1 MKKLLSILI
10 CVLLSAV
17 TILADDAITVA
28 PAVNPANSGTAYVDA
43 HDYKNGDTDGVVS
56 REDNDGFTTTA
67 QTAYSNS
74 RSRSWGEYYGKD
86 MPALADL
93 KASAGAGYAFSHWE
107 GPDQYSW
114 EGSWWSEGT
123 QSITYTPNKK
133 TSEVQADFGRIDK
146 DAKASVTITANFI
159 PILTPAFNTLVLYL
173 ADDGSLSTYKLSVT
187 CNKVTNLD
195 YTCSSDVFNITSNAS
210 SVLQGNDGEQVEFTI
225 AKNPDSTNPISLGEN
240 VYTLT
245 LTPSNPNIT
254 STDAFNPAP
263 VVLNI
268 SIRKAPTV
276 TFLSATGGS
285 YTFLQDNGLGRT
297 ISVTNQTVQAGVVGN
312 GNDKQFQLS
321 AAPATGYR
329 FRRWVINRSIGGE
342 EYLYDATTNVPIE
355 CDATVSAEFISE
367 ECAMFI
373 ILGDPSNK
381 QYAHLDD
388 AFDAAHK
395 IGKTVVSVYQP
406 GTVTIN
412 TDGNG
417 NAKAIT
423 RPAAYKYE
431 WKLPKPASGTYT
443 IPAGYTL
450 LVPGLD
456 KSNLQGAANTSNIQ
470 KQVGYT
476 YLLDKTTADDY
487 LEAAPTPICM
497 CKLTV
502 ESGTTIQVNGNISVY
517 SCLSAVQGYTGRP
530 TGYGQIHLENGSQIQ
545 VNDGAILHVLGYIT
559 GDPNESSV
567 IAKKGSDIYEVF
579 QLTDWRGGSGMGGG
593 EPTNFLL
600 APDKTLVNN
609 TYEVFP
615 AGQYYVQSIE
625 TMLQLEAG
633 AMEYLTTGVDV
644 GSPFPVTS
652 PFITESTTGEDMG
665 LLALGGSTIVQ
676 KYYDGATDRLKI
688 NVIGLSENAKAEIS
702 YMYLEVKVDVLI
714 TKVDATLDSRKYVLP
729 INSNIDLLIDNV
741 TMDCPYK
748 LAFMPGATMNVT
760 NDANLNI
767 LNEFYVYDSELNVRP
782 DFEEPTKDAN
792 GTVVNYGGYYGAGSY
807 PLKPITYTAYHG
819 KEPKIRTSEAVRYPE
834 ELEDATL
841 VIDGTLTMDVN
852 GALYTTT
859 YSNVIKGITDAS
871 EKAQVRD
878 FGANI
883 TSNGGGV
890 MNFKHIGTNST
901 TNQINQTGTSPTYIT
916 NIPVCNA
923 WLRNA
928 DGSRSGG
935 PGVEEG
941 TTYMYIDG
949 VWDIPQAE
957 LRNPKE
963 NTFTITL
970 PADKTQNVECEVVEH
985 NVSGT
990 TFTYQSI
997 EGPFEKDGDV
1007 TLVDGKLTIPVK
1019 YKHKNI
1025 HNKDAAH
1032 NEGKIIGTLTYTD
1045 PLGLS
1050 QSKSVEIPLY
1060 GIEDYT
1066 PVFDVTIGEQTFS
1079 SSGTYSNTI
1088 IGKGVGEDLELPV
1101 KIASNSDN
1109 IASTA
1114 SVQWIDAAAATS
1126 TPFVFNYGTSDSK
1139 LSAAQLIYRPTAVGS
1154 HSGVLTIEATYT
1166 DANSNQITSSIAITL
1181 NAKVDYKPN
1190 TLKFAAFPDEI
1201 YFEDYVGENPEEPFL
1216 MLDPTS
1222 NNAGTTPTYTLS
1234 GDDNVIEI
1242 TGDGTAANPY
1252 KIKPIGRGTTTIY
1265 VTQSA
1270 STSVEGTSI
1279 DKPITIKSRYDELPE
1294 VALCVEDKTKFDAI
1308 NVSADKVTYNNVNNS
1323 IDFAPSATWQFQF
1336 RGVPNQLK
1344 FTPNGDNAW
1353 RILER
1358 ASAADDWSV
1367 LVQWTTTFVSGQQQV
1382 LTLKPSTRFIQ
1393 IQYGAQTDNV
1403 GTITHLCVSKLDIA
1417 ANLSKAYMPIYYTT
1431 TDKVSTQ
1438 TIVLTHTS
1446 PSTPAITLSSPL
1458 TYTANTNESNLGT
1471 TEEPF
1476 YTTTVVVSA
1485 APTVEEGTYTLTATQ
1500 GTDVDVAIR
1509 TYKFPQEL
1517 PIELAE
1523 DPEER
1528 YHFVT
1533 AASNYAKWNP
1543 ANKQIIFQN
1552 PGAARIPRT
1561 VTFAFNGAPSIIKFD
1576 LSEDVVDAN
1585 WTIEESVD
1593 GVQYN
1598 SNSSGRDSQAGNTLT
1613 HQLHYTTRY
1622 VRVTYTSELTS
1633 EVFLS
1638 NLVIE
1643 GYPQA
1648 IVSPEKMFFTTDTK
1662 QQKFFMIAINLQNV
1676 DFELDNYTSFQI
1688 TTDTTYVSGWSNQI
1702 SATESTHGSALGLN
1716 KVDTIFLGVKWLE
1729 TTALDEGKITIKN
1742 LNDQSILAVIPL
1754 LGSNNYLVKEQAH
1767 TTGIYTGIPDGSVDA
1782 AKNYTYN
1789 NNVYNDYKY
1798 HSVNLI
1804 NAFDEDGTAIFDY
1817 LFIYGETTPS
1827 EGDNITLPLKGS
1839 VDGSTNIGSNA
1850 VTPLIVYKKA
1860 PNTEGKYMGYHYVGQ
1875 LANVNTA
1882 EKEILGDVIVEDD
1895 AGTVYIDVMDK
1906 TISAYMTGFCP
1917 FATTGHDKLQ
1927 EGVFLF
1933 RGKHGSKLDLYL
1945 EDFHVLSRN
1954 KTENGNAFYG
1964 KEGGAVYSDFYARGS
1979 GGVFVFENVDIQEEL
1994 QYYLPFDVNI
2004 HTMGNNLLNSNY
2016 GCFFALQIGGVDAMK
2031 AYQVSSPIQVHV
2043 LYRDATD
2050 RYNER
2055 KTKTNLNFD
2064 DIWPT
2069 VVDDNNVIIDTKRT
2083 NGFLALKKQANNAPS
2098 IDLGNANTVVN
2109 FNGGQVQLQNSQIG
2123 SDTYKTT
2130 LAISYRAGFFGSE
2143 EAGIQLCYGI
2153 GTDAVDGTVNFND
2166 GTVTIEPMW
2175 VSEAHKQ
2182 YYLIDQ
2188 DANGNEITQVKNG
2201 KTEYRTTC
2209 LRTPTNT
2216 YVQGGSIC
2224 RIRACQH
2231 VTSKGGAPKDTKDG
2245 SLLGQYRYTMQSTDE
2260 LDDETKLVKKIAFP
2274 DNISGLKEYQ
2284 ERHGYEYGLSS
2295 ITPDANE
2302 NLYFWI
2308 PDGYEG
2314 VEAEQDKFLR
2324 TWKACMTEIGAGL
2337 EGVAKGTVGGD
2348 IEISEDEEVKYFL
2361 YCQLDKDIHD
2371 VISAKDGNGAYTYHA
2386 PIEVPAAAKEHFDGN
2401 YTRWAPNLVGS
2412 ETQHQVLSGNS
2423 YTITDRVY
2431 YITTATADLWK
2442 TFTAPFDVANIYVV
2456 EAFSEAKLETMGTR
2470 SEILKEQARHN
2481 ADFAAFFGVAMA
2493 MGSDKSFKAIYE
2505 SYLKWAEIQDQ
2516 EAGLP
2521 TDGTYTLRGMQK
2533 LTPYFGNNWRD
2544 ANFYLNVNRGN
2555 WPLDGVDEYGA
2566 PAFDVKW
2573 EMLNQSDTTD
2583 GILLHKDS
2591 TYSIMFPYCTGC
2603 DESLDGRTSWDYW
2616 SGKFLI
2622 FESTNAPQTIKGRD
2636 FLDENIDGNI
2646 FTNTP
2651 TNADEVIVT
2660 GNSTFAN
2667 LNAAEK
2673 DVYKY
2678 SPYYKDECFEPIEE
2692 NDKIIYPT
2700 TAFLYGEVPNNI
2712 HNMPA
2717 KKVTRDGKIIYGN
2730 GNNGNGDGGVTTGGG
2745 NVPTVGGGNAL
2756 FITSTATGINVAVA
2770 QPQQVRVM
2778 SATGAIIF
2786 SGMVQTA
2793 VDVLL
2798 PTAGVYVVA
2807 GENEVHKIL
2816 Y

>member
-1 MKKLLSILI
+1 MKKTLSILI
-10 CVLLSAV
+10 CVVLGISGVHAANLTINAKAYVYGSTGGQVAASKTTTTPTTGWGTSATG
-17 TILADDAITVA
+17 TITKEADKTTGLG
-28 PAVNPANSGTAYVDA
+28 ANSTWYGYTL
-43 HDYKNGDTDGVVS
+43 
-56 REDNDGFTTTA
+56 
-67 QTAYSNS
+67 
-74 RSRSWGEYYGKD
+74 YY
-86 MPALADL
+86 
-93 KASAGAGYAFSHWE
+93 H
-107 GPDQYSW
+107 
-114 EGSWWSEGT
+114 
-123 QSITYTPNKK
+123 
-133 TSEVQADFGRIDK
+133 
-146 DAKASVTITANFI
+146 AKASQGYTFI
-159 PILTPAFNTLVLYL
+159 GWSNDNNESHEYNGLCYDASSTETFTQDWWRGKTVDAATRYAIFKPILTPAFNTLVLYL
-173 ADDGSLSTYKLSVT
+173 ADDGSLSTYKLPVT

-195 YTCSSDVFNITSNAS
+195 YTCSSDVFKITSNAS
-210 SVLQGNDGEQVEFTI
+210 SVLHGNDGEQVEFTI
-225 AKNPDSTNPISLGEN
+225 AKNPSSTNPINLGEN

-276 TFLSATGGS
+276 TFLPATGGS

-297 ISVTNQTVQAGVVGN
+297 IPVTNQTVQAGVVGN
-312 GNDKQFQLS
+312 GNDKQFRLS
-321 AAPATGYR
+321 AAPATRYR

-342 EYLYDATTNVPIE
+342 EYLYDATANVPIE

-367 ECAMFI
+367 DCAMFI

-388 AFDAAHK
+388 AFDAAQK

-412 TDGNG
+412 IDGNG
-417 NAKAIT
+417 NVTIT
-423 RPAAYKYE
+423 RPTAYKYE
-431 WKLPKPASGTYT
+431 WVLPKPVSGTYT

-450 LVPGLD
+450 LVPGLE
-456 KSNLQGAANTSNIQ
+456 KSNLTGTANTNNV

-476 YLLDKTTADDY
+476 YQLGKTTESDY
-487 LEAAPTPICM
+487 VESKPNPMCI
-497 CKLTV
+497 CKLTI

-517 SCLSAVQGYTGRP
+517 SCLSAAMGHTGRP
-530 TGYGQIHLENGSQIQ
+530 TGYGQIHMANGSHIQ
-545 VNDGAILHVLGYIT
+545 VNAGGILHVLGYIT
-559 GDPNESSV
+559 GDDPMQSKVTAKNGSSV
-567 IAKKGSDIYEVF
+567 YEAF
-579 QLTDWRGGSGMGGG
+579 QLTDWRGGSAMGGG
-593 EPTNFLL
+593 EATNFLF
-600 APDKTLVNN
+600 APGKTLVNN

-615 AGQYYVQSIE
+615 AGQYYLQSIE
-625 TMLQLEAG
+625 TMLEMEAG
-633 AMEYLTTGVDV
+633 AMEYLTTAVDV
-644 GSPFPVTS
+644 GSPFPLTS
-652 PFITESTTGEDMG
+652 PFVTKSTTGEDRG
-665 LLALGGSTIVQ
+665 LLALGENTIMQ

-702 YMYLEVKVDVLI
+702 YMYLEVKVDVVI

-729 INSNIDLLIDNV
+729 INNNIDLLIDNV

-748 LAFMPGATMNVT
+748 LAFMPGSSMTVT
-760 NDANLNI
+760 KDANLNI
-767 LNEFYVYDSELNVRP
+767 LNELYVYDAELNVRP
-782 DFEEPTKDAN
+782 AFDEVTTDPEGHK
-792 GTVVNYGGYYGAGSY
+792 NYGGYYGSESR
-807 PLKPITYTAYHG
+807 PLMPITYTACHG
-819 KEPKIRTSEAVRYPE
+819 GKPNKRPEQPVRYPQD
-834 ELEDATL
+834 LNDATL
-841 VIDGTLTMDVN
+841 IIDGTLTMDVN

-859 YSNVIKGITDAS
+859 YSSDIQGLTATDSAALDS
-871 EKAQVRD
+871 T

-883 TSNGGGV
+883 ISNGGGV
-890 MNFKHIGTNST
+890 MNFKRKGSKTV
-901 TNQINQTGTSPTYIT
+901 TNQINQTYTTPSYIT

-923 WLRNA
+923 WLRNK

-935 PGVEEG
+935 PDVKEG

-963 NTFTITL
+963 NTFTITI
-970 PADKTQNVECEVVEH
+970 PADETHNVVCEVVEH

-990 TFTYQSI
+990 TFTYQDT
-997 EGPFEKDGDV
+997 EGPFEKVGDV
-1007 TLVDGKLTIPVK
+1007 TLADGKLTIPVK
-1019 YKHKNI
+1019 YRHKNI
-1025 HNKDAAH
+1025 HNKDVAP
-1032 NEGKIIGTLTYTD
+1032 NEGKILGTLNYTD

-1101 KIASNSDN
+1101 KIASNSNN

-1126 TPFVFNYGTSDSK
+1126 APFVFNYGASGSK
-1139 LSAAQLIYRPTAVGS
+1139 LSAAQLIYRPTAVDS

-1166 DANSNQITSSIAITL
+1166 DANSNPITSSIAITL
-1181 NAKVDYKPN
+1181 NAKVDYKLN
-1190 TLKFAAFPDEI
+1190 TLKFATFPDEI
-1201 YFEDYVGENPEEPFL
+1201 YIEDYVGENPEEPFL

-1222 NNAGTTPTYTLS
+1222 NNAGTTPTFTLS

-1252 KIKPIGRGTTTIY
+1252 KIKPIGKGTTTIY

-1270 STSVEGTSI
+1270 STSVEGANI
-1279 DKPITIKSRYDELPE
+1279 DKPITVKSRYDELPA
-1294 VALCVEDKTKFDAI
+1294 VKLCVGDKTTFDAI
-1308 NVSADKVTYNNVNNS
+1308 NVSADKVTYNNLNNS

-1336 RGVPNQLK
+1336 RGVPNQLT

-1353 RILER
+1353 RIMER

-1382 LTLKPSTRFIQ
+1382 LTLKPSTRFVQ

-1403 GTITHLCVSKLDIA
+1403 GTITDLCVSKLDIA

-1458 TYTANTNESNLGT
+1458 TYTANTNENNLGT
-1471 TEEPF
+1471 TAEPF
-1476 YTTTVVVSA
+1476 YTTTVTVSV
-1485 APTVEEGTYTLTATQ
+1485 APTMEEGTYTLKATQ

-1533 AASNYAKWNP
+1533 TASNYAKWNP
-1543 ANKQIIFQN
+1543 ENKQIIFQN

-1561 VTFAFNGAPSIIKFD
+1561 VTFAFNGAPSIIQFD

-1593 GVQYN
+1593 GIQYS
-1598 SNSSGRDSQAGNTLT
+1598 SNISGRDSQDGNTLT

-1648 IVSPEKMFFTTDTK
+1648 IISPEKMFFTTDTK
-1662 QQKFFMIAINLQNV
+1662 RQKLFMIAINLQNV
-1676 DFELDNYTSFQI
+1676 DFELDNSTLFRI
-1688 TTDTTYVSGWSNQI
+1688 TTDTTYVNGWSNKI

-1716 KVDTIFLGVKWLE
+1716 KVDTIFLGVEWLE

-1742 LNDQSILAVIPL
+1742 VNDQSILAVVPL

-1789 NNVYNDYKY
+1789 NNVYSDYKY

-1839 VDGSTNIGSNA
+1839 ADGSTNIGSNA

-1860 PNTEGKYMGYHYVGQ
+1860 PNTAGKYMGYQYVGQ

-1882 EKEILGDVIVEDD
+1882 AKEILGDVIVKDD

-1954 KTENGNAFYG
+1954 KTENGNEFYG
-1964 KEGGAVYSDFYARGS
+1964 NKEGGDVYSDFYARGS
-1979 GGVFVFENVDIQEEL
+1979 GGVLVFENVDIQEEL
-1994 QYYLPFDVNI
+1994 HYYQPFDVNI

-2016 GCFFALQIGGVDAMK
+2016 GCFFALQIGGVDAMR

-2043 LYRDATD
+2043 LYRDGAD

-2166 GTVTIEPMW
+2166 GTITIEPMW
-2175 VSEAHKQ
+2175 VSEAYKQ

-2188 DANGNEITQVKNG
+2188 DANGNEITQIKNG
-2201 KTEYRTTC
+2201 NTEYRTTC
-2209 LRTPTNT
+2209 LRAPTNT

-2224 RIRACQH
+2224 RVRACQH
-2231 VTSKGGAPKDTKDG
+2231 VTSKGGAPKDTRGG
-2245 SLLGQYRYTMQSTDE
+2245 SFLGQYVYTLQSTDE
-2260 LDDETKLVKKIAFP
+2260 VDDETKLVTKIAFP
-2274 DNISGLKEYQ
+2274 DNVSGLKEYQ
-2284 ERHGYEYGLSS
+2284 ESHGYEYGLSS
-2295 ITPDANE
+2295 VTPANK

-2308 PDGYEG
+2308 PDGYAG

-2337 EGVAKGTVGGD
+2337 ESGAKGTVGGD

-2361 YCQLDKDIHD
+2361 YCQLDQNIHD
-2371 VISAKDGNGAYTYHA
+2371 VISAVDGNGAYTYQA
-2386 PIEVPAAAKEHFDGN
+2386 PIEVPAAAKEYFDGN
-2401 YTRWAPNLVGS
+2401 YTRWAPNKVGS
-2412 ETQHQVLSGNS
+2412 EIQHQVLSGNS

-2456 EAFSEAKLETMGTR
+2456 EAFSEAELEKLGTR
-2470 SEILKEQARHN
+2470 SEILQAQARHN

-2516 EAGLP
+2516 H

-2533 LTPYFGNNWRD
+2533 LTPYYGKNWRD
-2544 ANFYLNVNRGN
+2544 ANFYLNHNDGN
-2555 WPLDGVDEYGA
+2555 WILTQTQDSFAVQ
-2566 PAFDVKW
+2566 W
-2573 EMLNQSDTTD
+2573 SMLPDTAMAD
-2583 GILLHKDS
+2583 GILLHKGA
-2591 TYSIMFPYCTGC
+2591 TYSMMFPYCPNCEADG
-2603 DESLDGRTSWDYW
+2603 SLDSRKDWDYW

-2622 FESTNAPQTIKGRD
+2622 FESTAGAQVINGRD
-2636 FLDENIDGNI
+2636 FLNETIEGNV
-2646 FTNTP
+2646 FTQIPDVN
-2651 TNADEVIVT
+2651 EVIVT
-2660 GNSTFAN
+2660 GNSTFAQLEPERDN
-2667 LNAAEK
+2667 VYVYNSNAPFMNSETFELK
-2673 DVYKY
+2673 DFVR
-2678 SPYYKDECFEPIEE
+2678 DQT
-2692 NDKIIYPT
+2692 IYPT
-2700 TAFLYGEVPNNI
+2700 TAFLYGNVPTNAQG
-2712 HNMPA
+2712 MPA
-2717 KKVTRDGKIIYGN
+2717 RSIGRTGKINYGKEN
-2730 GNNGNGDGGVTTGGG
+2730 TSTDVNQGG
-2745 NVPTVGGGNAL
+2745 NIPTVGGGNDL
-2756 FITSTATGINVAVA
+2756 FITATVAGINIAVVE
-2770 QPQQVRVM
+2770 PQHVRVL
-2778 SATGAIIF
+2778 SATGSIIY

-2793 VDVLL
+2793 VDVAL
-2798 PTAGVYVVA
+2798 PATGVYVIT

-2816 Y
+2816 H

>member
-1 MKKLLSILI
+1 MKKILSVLI
-10 CVLLSAV
+10 CVVLGISNAWAADLTINAKAYVYNSTGGQVAANQSTTTPTSGWATSSTNQFKKGHDSSSWGTNKWKGYALYYHAKSAEGYTFMGWSNDDNSSV
-17 TILADDAITVA
+17 DDSQTALCLNVSSTKEFSQFLGGKTADDVKTRY
-28 PAVNPANSGTAYVDA
+28 AVF
-43 HDYKNGDTDGVVS
+43 K
-56 REDNDGFTTTA
+56 
-67 QTAYSNS
+67 
-74 RSRSWGEYYGKD
+74 
-86 MPALADL
+86 
-93 KASAGAGYAFSHWE
+93 
-107 GPDQYSW
+107 
-114 EGSWWSEGT
+114 
-123 QSITYTPNKK
+123 
-133 TSEVQADFGRIDK
+133 
-146 DAKASVTITANFI
+146 

-173 ADDGSLSTYKLSVT
+173 ADDGSLSTYKLPVT

-245 LTPSNPNIT
+245 LTPSNSNIT

-276 TFLSATGGS
+276 TFLPATGGS

-297 ISVTNQTVQAGVVGN
+297 ISVTNQTVLAGVVGN

-342 EYLYDATTNVPIE
+342 EYLYNATTNVPIE

-373 ILGDPSNK
+373 ILDDPSNK
-381 QYAHLDD
+381 QYAHMDD
-388 AFDAAHK
+388 AFAAAQK

-406 GTVTIN
+406 ETVTIN

-456 KSNLQGAANTSNIQ
+456 KSNLKGAASTNNIQ

-476 YLLDKTTADDY
+476 YLLDKTTVDDY
-487 LEAAPTPICM
+487 LEAAPTPRCM

-593 EPTNFLL
+593 EPTNFLF

-625 TMLQLEAG
+625 TMLQMEAG

-652 PFITESTTGEDMG
+652 PFITVSTTGEDKG
-665 LLALGGSTIVQ
+665 LLALGDSTIMQ

-702 YMYLEVKVDVLI
+702 YMYLEVKVDVVI
-714 TKVDATLDSRKYVLP
+714 TKVDATLDSREYVLP
-729 INSNIDLLIDNV
+729 INNNIDLLIDNV

-748 LAFMPGATMNVT
+748 LAFMAGATMNVT

-767 LNEFYVYDSELNVRP
+767 LNELYVYDSELNVRP
-782 DFEEPTKDAN
+782 DFTEPTKDAN
-792 GTVVNYGGYYGAGSY
+792 GTVVNYGGYYGAGSS

-834 ELEDATL
+834 KLEDATL

-871 EKAQVRD
+871 EGAQVRD

-935 PGVEEG
+935 PDVEEG

-997 EGPFEKDGDV
+997 EGPFVKDGDV

-1019 YKHKNI
+1019 YKPKNI

-1050 QSKSVEIPLY
+1050 KSKSVEIPLY

-1066 PVFDVTIGEQTFS
+1066 PVFDVTIGEQTFT
-1079 SSGTYSNTI
+1079 SSGTYSKTI
-1088 IGKGVGEDLELPV
+1088 SGSGVGEDSKLPV

-1166 DANSNQITSSIAITL
+1166 DANSNPITSSIAITL
-1181 NAKVDYKPN
+1181 NAKVDYKLN
-1190 TLKFAAFPDEI
+1190 TLKFADFPDEI

-1252 KIKPIGRGTTTIY
+1252 KIKPISKGTTTIY

-1270 STSVEGTSI
+1270 STSVEGANI
-1279 DKPITIKSRYDELPE
+1279 DKPITVKSRYDELPA
-1294 VALCVEDKTKFDAI
+1294 VTLCVKDKTMFDAI

-1336 RGVPNQLK
+1336 RGVPNQLT

-1367 LVQWTTTFVSGQQQV
+1367 LVQWTNTLSGREQTF
-1382 LTLKPSTRFIQ
+1382 LLKPTTRFVQ
-1393 IQYGAQTDNV
+1393 IQYGAQTNNV
-1403 GTITHLCVSKLDIA
+1403 GTITDLCVSKLDIA
-1417 ANLSKAYMPIYYTT
+1417 ADLSKVYMPVYYTT
-1431 TDKVSTQ
+1431 TDKASTQ
-1438 TIVLTHTS
+1438 TIILTHTA

-1458 TYTANTNESNLGT
+1458 TYTANTNENNLGT
-1471 TEEPF
+1471 IEEPF

-1485 APTVEEGTYTLTATQ
+1485 APTVEEGTYTLKATQ
-1500 GTDVDVAIR
+1500 GTDTANVAIR

-1517 PIELAE
+1517 PIKLAE

-1593 GVQYN
+1593 GIQYS
-1598 SNSSGRDSQAGNTLT
+1598 SNISGRDSQEGNTLT

-1648 IVSPEKMFFTTDTK
+1648 IVSPEKMFFTTNTK

-1676 DFELDNYTSFQI
+1676 DFELDNSTSFRI
-1688 TTDTTYVSGWSNQI
+1688 TTDTTYVNGWSNKI

-1716 KVDTIFLGVKWLE
+1716 KVDTIFLGVEWLE
-1729 TTALDEGKITIKN
+1729 TTALDEGKVTIKN
-1742 LNDQSILAVIPL
+1742 VNDQSILAVVPL

-1789 NNVYNDYKY
+1789 NNVYSDYKY

-1827 EGDNITLPLKGS
+1827 EGTNITLPLKGS
-1839 VDGSTNIGSNA
+1839 ADGRTNIGSNA

-1860 PNTEGKYMGYHYVGQ
+1860 PNTAGKYMGYQYVGQ

-1882 EKEILGDVIVEDD
+1882 AKEILGDVIVKDD

-1917 FATTGHDKLQ
+1917 FATTGYDKLQ

-1964 KEGGAVYSDFYARGS
+1964 NKEGGTVYSDLYARGS
-1979 GGVFVFENVDIQEEL
+1979 GGVLVFENVDIQEEL
-1994 QYYLPFDVNI
+1994 HYYQPFDVNI

-2016 GCFFALQIGGVDAMK
+2016 GCFFALQIGGVDAMR

-2043 LYRDATD
+2043 LYRDGAD

-2069 VVDDNNVIIDTKRT
+2069 VVDDNNVIIETKRT

-2130 LAISYRAGFFGSE
+2130 LAISYRAGFFGSN

-2175 VSEAHKQ
+2175 VSEAYKQ

-2224 RIRACQH
+2224 RVRACQH
-2231 VTSKGGAPKDTKDG
+2231 VTSKGGAPKDTKGG
-2245 SLLGQYRYTMQSTDE
+2245 SFLGQYVYTLQSTDE
-2260 LDDETKLVKKIAFP
+2260 VDDETTNLVKKIAFP

-2284 ERHGYEYGLSS
+2284 ESHGYEYGLSS
-2295 ITPDANE
+2295 ITPDANR

-2308 PDGYEG
+2308 PDGYAG
-2314 VEAEQDKFLR
+2314 VEAEEDKILR
-2324 TWKACMTEIGAGL
+2324 TWKACMTEIGASL
-2337 EGVAKGTVGGD
+2337 EGGVGKGTIGGD
-2348 IEISEDEEVKYFL
+2348 IEINEDEEVKYFL
-2361 YCQLDKDIHD
+2361 YCQLDNDIHN
-2371 VISAKDGNGAYTYHA
+2371 VISAVDGNGAYTYQA
-2386 PIEVPAAAKEHFDGN
+2386 PIEVPAAAKQYFDGN

-2442 TFTAPFDVANIYVV
+2442 TFTAPFNVANIYVV

-2544 ANFYLNVNRGN
+2544 ANFYLNVNKGN
-2555 WPLDGVDEYGA
+2555 WALIEDGTL
-2566 PAFDVKW
+2566 AFDVKW

-2591 TYSIMFPYCTGC
+2591 TYSMMFPYCTGC
-2603 DESLDGRTSWDYW
+2603 EVDYPERDYWDYW

-2622 FESTNAPQTIKGRD
+2622 FESTTAPQTIKGKD
-2636 FLDENIDGNI
+2636 FLNEEVENNI
-2646 FTNTP
+2646 FTVECEP
-2651 TNADEVIVT
+2651 EEVVVT
-2660 GNSTFAN
+2660 GNSTFAMLETN
-2667 LNAAEK
+2667 KTN
-2673 DVYKY
+2673 VYRY
-2678 SPYYKDECFEPIEE
+2678 SDEYPSMALECFKPI
-2692 NDKIIYPT
+2692 NDGSITIYPA

-2712 HNMPA
+2712 NNMPA
-2717 KKVTRDGKIIYGN
+2717 KKVTREGKIIYGDSS
-2730 GNNGNGDGGVTTGGG
+2730 NGDNDDNGDNTTTDSHI
-2745 NVPTVGGGNAL
+2745 PTVGGGNDL
-2756 FITSTATGINVAVA
+2756 FITAINGGINIAVA
-2770 QPQQVRVM
+2770 EPQYVRVLT
-2778 SATGAIIF
+2778 ATGAIIF
-2786 SGMVQTA
+2786 NGYITTA
-2793 VDVLL
+2793 ADVNL
-2798 PTAGVYVVA
+2798 PTQGIYVIS
-2807 GENEVHKIL
+2807 GENEVQKIF

>member
-1 MKKLLSILI
+1 MPQKKLMKKILSILI
-10 CVLLSAV
+10 SALMPAMMFAYEVTFTATSSVVGQGGQVAINTSTSNNGATFGATATNSVTKSGKNSFIGLWSADATFYYHAKADKGYLFMGWYKQSNGTEQQSSDNPYKKKLSANSTGLGDEKSSNYYAV
-17 TILADDAITVA
+17 FNQILK
-28 PAVNPANSGTAYVDA
+28 PAYD
-43 HDYKNGDTDGVVS
+43 
-56 REDNDGFTTTA
+56 
-67 QTAYSNS
+67 
-74 RSRSWGEYYGKD
+74 
-86 MPALADL
+86 
-93 KASAGAGYAFSHWE
+93 
-107 GPDQYSW
+107 
-114 EGSWWSEGT
+114 
-123 QSITYTPNKK
+123 
-133 TSEVQADFGRIDK
+133 EV
-146 DAKASVTITANFI
+146 
-159 PILTPAFNTLVLYL
+159 VLYL
-173 ADDGSLSTYKLSVT
+173 YDDGTLSTFSLPVTLNKTTALSISDNSNGLLKITPNVT
-187 CNKVTNLD
+187 ADGSEGQEMLIDITNAASAVGQFTEGD
-195 YTCSSDVFNITSNAS
+195 DVF
-210 SVLQGNDGEQVEFTI
+210 TI
-225 AKNPDSTNPISLGEN
+225 
-240 VYTLT
+240 T
-245 LTPSNPNIT
+245 LTPSNEGTKTEIYNPEPIVLSVSIVKIATIT
-254 STDAFNPAP
+254 FNPPAE
-263 VVLNI
+263 
-268 SIRKAPTV
+268 
-276 TFLSATGGS
+276 GGS
-285 YTFLQDNGLGRT
+285 YTYLQDNGLGNT
-297 ISVTNQTVQAGVVGN
+297 ITVDERKTTSVKGE
-312 GNDKQFQLS
+312 GNDKMFTLS
-321 AAPATGYR
+321 ATEDKGNGFR
-329 FRRWVINRSIGGE
+329 FRRWVIDYTSGTS
-342 EYLYDATTNVPIE
+342 EYLYDMVVTHPIMS
-355 CDATVSAEFISE
+355 SAEVTAEFVSTEYAQFIVLPDT
-367 ECAMFI
+367 A
-373 ILGDPSNK
+373 K
-381 QYAHLDD
+381 HYAHMDD
-388 AFDAAHK
+388 AFDAAK
-395 IGKTVVSVYQP
+395 KLGRTVVSVYQP
-406 GTVTIN
+406 GTVN
-412 TDGNG
+412 VKMNGDGLCSSIG
-417 NAKAIT
+417 
-423 RPAAYKYE
+423 RPATYKYE
-431 WKLPKPASGTYT
+431 WVLPKPTSGIYT
-443 IPAGYTL
+443 IPKGYTL

-456 KSNLQGAANTSNIQ
+456 KNSLQGTASTTVAKS
-470 KQVGYT
+470 VSYT
-476 YLLDKTTADDY
+476 YQLGKTTASDY
-487 LEAAPTPICM
+487 ISTPPTPTPMCV
-497 CKLTV
+497 CKLIV

-517 SCLSAVQGYTGRP
+517 SALSPQQGYTGRP
-530 TGYGQIHLENGSQIQ
+530 TGYGQIHLEDGSQIQ
-545 VNDGAILHVLGYIT
+545 VNNEAVLHVLGYIT
-559 GDPNESSV
+559 GNPHMSSV
-567 IAKKGSDIYEVF
+567 IAKSGAQVYEVF
-579 QLTDWRGGSGMGGG
+579 QLTDWRGGTAMMSGG
-593 EPTNFLL
+593 
-600 APDKTLVNN
+600 LVNN
-609 TYEVFP
+609 ANEVFP
-615 AGQYYVQSIE
+615 DGQYYIQNIE
-625 TMLQLEAG
+625 TMLEVESG
-633 AMEYLTTGVDV
+633 AVEYLTTAVDV
-644 GSPFPVTS
+644 SSPFPVT
-652 PFITESTTGEDMG
+652 TEFVNVMTSGEDLG
-665 LLALGGSTIVQ
+665 LVALGQGSKVQ
-676 KYYDGATDRLKI
+676 KYYDSTEDRLKI
-688 NVIGLSENAKAEIS
+688 NIIGTESDAVAELS
-702 YMYLEVKVDVLI
+702 YMYLEVKFIMDYS
-714 TKVDATLDSRKYVLP
+714 LDSRKYVLP
-729 INSNIDLLIDNV
+729 INSNIDVLIDNV
-741 TMDCPYK
+741 KLSLPYK
-748 LAFMPGATMNVT
+748 MAFMAGSSMTVT
-760 NDANLNI
+760 SNSQLNI
-767 LNEFYVYDSELNVRP
+767 QNELYIYDRELNTQP
-782 DFEEPTKDAN
+782 SDAAK
-792 GTVVNYGGYYGAGSY
+792 GYNGAGNY
-807 PLKPITYTAYHG
+807 ALKQITYTASHNG
-819 KEPKIRTSEAVRYPE
+819 APNIRTTNKASELDATMQCRYPVN
-834 ELEDATL
+834 LSDAKL
-841 VIDGTLTMDVN
+841 VIDGTLIMEGN

-859 YSNVIKGITDAS
+859 YGTAITGLTETSDEAL
-871 EKAQVRD
+871 VRD

-883 TSNGGGV
+883 TSTGRGV
-890 MNFKHIGTNST
+890 MNFKSIGTET
-901 TNQINQTGTSPTYIT
+901 KTNQIAQTGSDVTWVT

-935 PGVEEG
+935 PDVKEG

-970 PADKTQNVECEVVEH
+970 PADETQNVECEVVEH

-1025 HNKDAAH
+1025 HNKDVAP
-1032 NEGKIIGTLTYTD
+1032 NEGKILGTLTYTD

-1066 PVFDVTIGEQTFS
+1066 PVFDVTIGEQTFT

-1088 IGKGVGEDLELPV
+1088 IGTGVGEDLELPV
-1101 KIASNSDN
+1101 KITSNSDN

-1154 HSGVLTIEATYT
+1154 HSGVLTIETTYT
-1166 DANSNQITSSIAITL
+1166 DANSNPITSSIAITL
-1181 NAKVDYKPN
+1181 NAKVDYKQN
-1190 TLKFAAFPDEI
+1190 TLKFATFPSEI
-1201 YFEDYVGENPEEPFL
+1201 YFEDYADTDPEEPFL

-1252 KIKPIGRGTTTIY
+1252 KIKPIGKGTTTIY
-1265 VTQSA
+1265 VMQSA
-1270 STSVEGTSI
+1270 STSVEGANI
-1279 DKPITIKSRYDELPE
+1279 DKPITVKSRYDELPE
-1294 VALCVEDKTKFDAI
+1294 VKLCVGDKTTFDAI
-1308 NVSADKVTYNNVNNS
+1308 NVSADKVTYNNLNNS

-1336 RGVPNQLK
+1336 RGVPNQLT

-1382 LTLKPSTRFIQ
+1382 LTLKPTTRFVQ

-1403 GTITHLCVSKLDIA
+1403 GTITDLCVSKLDIA
-1417 ANLSKAYMPIYYTT
+1417 ADLSKVYMPVYYTT

-1438 TIVLTHTS
+1438 TIVLTHTV

-1458 TYTANTNESNLGT
+1458 TYTANTNENNLGT
-1471 TEEPF
+1471 IEEPF

-1533 AASNYAKWNP
+1533 TASNYAKWNP
-1543 ANKQIIFQN
+1543 ENKQIIFQN

-1648 IVSPEKMFFTTDTK
+1648 IVSPEKMFFTTNTK

-1676 DFELDNYTSFQI
+1676 DFELDNSTSFRI
-1688 TTDTTYVSGWSNQI
+1688 TTDTTYVNGWSNKI

-1716 KVDTIFLGVKWLE
+1716 KVDTIFLGVEWLE

-1742 LNDQSILAVIPL
+1742 VNDQSILAVVPL

-1782 AKNYTYN
+1782 AKNYKYN
-1789 NNVYNDYKY
+1789 NNVYTDYKY

-1839 VDGSTNIGSNA
+1839 VDGTTNIGSNA

-1860 PNTEGKYMGYHYVGQ
+1860 PNTEGKYMGYQYVGQ

-1882 EKEILGDVIVEDD
+1882 EKEIVGDVIVKDD

-1917 FATTGHDKLQ
+1917 FATTGSTKNQ

-1945 EDFHVLSRN
+1945 EDFHVMSRN

-1964 KEGGAVYSDFYARGS
+1964 NKEGGKTYSENYALGS
-1979 GGVFVFENVDIQEEL
+1979 GGVLVFENVDKQEEL
-1994 QYYLPFDVNI
+1994 QYYQPFDVNI
-2004 HTMGNNLLNSNY
+2004 HTMGDNLLNSNY
-2016 GCFFALQIGGVDAMK
+2016 GCFFALQIGGVTAMK
-2031 AYQVSSPIQVHV
+2031 AYQVSSPIQVHMQ
-2043 LYRDATD
+2043 T
-2050 RYNER
+2050 EEHSR

-2098 IDLGNANTVVN
+2098 IDLGNLYTIVN

-2224 RIRACQH
+2224 RVRACQH
-2231 VTSKGGAPKDTKDG
+2231 VTSKGGAPKDTKGG
-2245 SLLGQYRYTMQSTDE
+2245 SLLGQYVYTMQPTDGV
-2260 LDDETKLVKKIAFP
+2260 DDVTKLVNKIAFP
-2274 DNISGLKEYQ
+2274 DNISGLKDYQ

-2295 ITPDANE
+2295 ITPDANG

-2308 PDGYEG
+2308 PDGYAG

-2371 VISAKDGNGAYTYHA
+2371 VISAKDGNGAYTYQA
-2386 PIEVPAAAKEHFDGN
+2386 PIEVPAAAKEYFDGN

-2456 EAFSEAKLETMGTR
+2456 EAFSEAELEKVGTR
-2470 SEILKEQARHN
+2470 SEILKEQAKHN

-2544 ANFYLNVNRGN
+2544 ANFYLNENRGN
-2555 WPLDGVDEYGA
+2555 WTLTDEDE
-2566 PAFDVKW
+2566 FNVNWQLLSK
-2573 EMLNQSDTTD
+2573 NDTTD
-2583 GILLHKDS
+2583 GILLHKGF
-2591 TYSIMFPYCTGC
+2591 TYSMMFPYCTGC
-2603 DESLDGRTSWDYW
+2603 DGTIEERQDWDYW

-2622 FESTNAPQTIKGRD
+2622 FESTNAPQTINGRD
-2636 FLDENIDGNI
+2636 FLNEEIENNI
-2646 FTNTP
+2646 FTVECTS
-2651 TNADEVIVT
+2651 DEVVVT
-2660 GNSTFAN
+2660 GNSTFAMLETDRSN
-2667 LNAAEK
+2667 LF
-2673 DVYKY
+2673 VY
-2678 SPYYKDECFEPIEE
+2678 DEGEGFYNSESFLSKE
-2692 NDKIIYPT
+2692 NDNDIVTIQPT
-2700 TAFLYGEVPNNI
+2700 TAFLYGNVPI
-2712 HNMPA
+2712 HPISGAPA
-2717 KKVTRDGKIIYGN
+2717 KKVTREGKIIYGN

-2745 NVPTVGGGNAL
+2745 NVPTVGGGNDL
-2756 FITSTATGINVAVA
+2756 FITSINGGINVAVA
-2770 QPQQVRVM
+2770 APQQVRVI
-2778 SATGAIIF
+2778 SSTGAVLYNGWV
-2786 SGMVQTA
+2786 STS
-2793 VDVLL
+2793 VDVAL
-2798 PTAGVYVVA
+2798 PIDGIYIVS
-2807 GENEVHKIL
+2807 GENEVQKIL